1 MENSNLFDL
10 SIDANASGYLSETAR
25 WGRFLAIV
33 GFIGCGFM
41 ILMGLFMSFLPFTPG
56 GFVTGTGEYASTA
69 AAAGARVAVMIV
81 YIVFGI
87 ISIVPYLYLYRF
99 STQAKQ
105 AVQSSAQEVLT
116 SAFANLK
123 SLFKFYG
130 VLTIIMLGFLALG
143 ILIAVIGAVVAIG
156 AAG

>member
-10 SIDANASGYLSETAR
+10 SIDASASSYLSETAR

-41 ILMGLFMSFLPFTPG
+41 ILMGLLMSFLPMTPG
-56 GFVTGTGEYASTA
+56 SGFVTRTGEYTSTA
-69 AAAGARVAVMIV
+69 GGARVLMMII

-87 ISIVPYLYLYRF
+87 ISIFPYLYLHRF
-99 STQAKQ
+99 STKVKLAMQT
-105 AVQSSAQEVLT
+105 SEQEVLA

-143 ILIAVIGAVVAIG
+143 IVIAIIGAVVAIG